1 MKKFGLGNKPQRNPQ
16 LRQNN
21 GFSILKNMVNVM
33 IEETIF
39 GNQIVHIFW
48 KVNFVERK
56 RFEAGKKFAEKI
68 LREKVFYPKLRTLT
82 YCENPPT
89 PPTFIYLY
97 VPTSTLTS
105 IARFNCVHFS
115 NLDVQGYV
123 ILTIIERP
131 DVLSIE
137 RPKTNVRKW
146 TYFGP
151 YNIGGNIGENKH
163 PLRVSNLSSL
173 ES

>member
-1 MKKFGLGNKPQRNPQ
+1 
-16 LRQNN
+16 
-21 GFSILKNMVNVM
+21 MVNVM

-137 RPKTNVRKW
+137 RPTSENGRILDL
-146 TYFGP
+146 T
-151 YNIGGNIGENKH
+151 ILGEILVKINT
-163 PLRVSNLSSL
+163 PLSRSRTLYLIHQSL
-173 ES
+173 VMKLGLFYII